1 MIAPNSTLRRLKARF
16 RRITMTNMIVILLT
30 LTLLLF
36 ITSFFNTHTDYSD
49 TANLNLQPNDAI
61 NSPQVLPM
69 PVARQD
75 DDQEARNSRANLMRR
90 AKHRNEEFVN
100 DNQIDDPEHARIS
113 SAAFYREGVLGNYE
127 QKEHYN
133 LGRPG
138 DNGTKFNLDSQTGVN
153 HQEVE
158 TLKREYGMNM
168 VASSYI
174 PMDRVVPDIRHPECK
189 YWHYPEK
196 LPTTSVV
203 IVFHNEGLTTL
214 VRTAH
219 SVLLRSPRKL
229 IKEIILLDD
238 FSDKKNLKRELED
251 YIRDHFGEFKGTEAT
266 HDFTG
271 DKANLAETLNERS
284 GKVRLIRNAER
295 QGLIRSRTRGAQAA
309 TGDVV
314 VFLDAHCEVNQD
326 WLPPLLAPI
335 ANNRKTLTVPIID
348 GIDSETFEYR
358 PVYAKNDEHSR
369 GIWEWGM
376 LYKEISIIMSE
387 HLKTHRV
394 SEPYDSPTHAGGLF
408 AIDRQFFAELGYY
421 DAGLLVWGG
430 ENFELSFKVW
440 QCGGRLQWVP
450 CSRVGHIYR
459 PFMPYSFGSMANQ
472 RKGPLILTNYK
483 RVVEV
488 WFDDEYK
495 EYFYTREPLARFYDP
510 GDMKKQLE
518 LKKNLGCKSFDWFMR
533 NVASDVF
540 RDFPKLPKNIVWGE
554 VRMSDTDKC
563 IDTRSTA
570 PPQTLIVST
579 CHGQGGNQLFRLNEA
594 GMLSVGERCIEASRT
609 KVQLVYCKMGRVDGP
624 WRLQDNY
631 MIHKQRNLCLTYK
644 NNRLVLEKCQLD
656 LKPNEQQWIWKS
668 IRPAV
673 YDE

>member
-1 MIAPNSTLRRLKARF
+1 MFSSSSTLRRLKTRF
-16 RRITMTNMIVILLT
+16 RRITMTNLIVILLI
-30 LTLLLF
+30 LTLVLF
-36 ITSFFNTHTDYSD
+36 ITSLFNHNAYDYVQNPKIPES
-49 TANLNLQPNDAI
+49 ASPISVNLPRIGFRKTYNN
-61 NSPQVLPM
+61 
-69 PVARQD
+69 
-75 DDQEARNSRANLMRR
+75 ARNNTNIIASSNSNLT
-90 AKHRNEEFVN
+90 NGNEFVN
-100 DNQIDDPEHARIS
+100 DNQIDDPEHARAS
-113 SAAFYREGVLGNYE
+113 SAATYRDGVLGNYE
-127 QKEHYN
+127 LKVDTS

-138 DNGTKFNLDSQTGVN
+138 DNGTKFDLNSITEIDWQK
-153 HQEVE
+153 VE
-158 TLKREYGMNM
+158 DLKRQYGVNM
-168 VASSYI
+168 VASDHI

-196 LPTTSVV
+196 LPTASVV

-214 VRTAH
+214 MRTAH

-229 IKEIILLDD
+229 LREVILLDD
-238 FSDKKNLKRELED
+238 YSDKENLKTELEN
-251 YIRDHFGEFKGTEAT
+251 YIRDNFGQFKE
-266 HDFTG
+266 G
-271 DKANLAETLNERS
+271 DMQNYPSDKGNLGETLYEKS
-284 GKVRLIRNAER
+284 GKVRLVRNEER
-295 QGLIRSRTRGAQAA
+295 QGLIRSRSRGAQAA
-309 TGDVV
+309 TGDVI

-326 WLPPLLAPI
+326 WLPPLLGPI

-348 GIDSETFEYR
+348 GIDSENFEYR
-358 PVYAKNDEHSR
+358 PVYSKNDEHFR

-376 LYKEISIIMSE
+376 LYKEISLDMKE

-408 AIDRQFFAELGYY
+408 AIDRQFFSDLGFY
-421 DAGLLVWGG
+421 DPGLLIWGG

-472 RKGPLILTNYK
+472 RKGPLVLTNYK

-518 LKKNLGCKSFDWFMR
+518 LKRNLGCKSFDWFMR

-540 RDFPKLPKNIVWGE
+540 RDFPKLPKNLEWGE
-554 VRMSDTDKC
+554 VRLKGTEKC
-563 IDTRSTA
+563 LDTRSTS
-570 PPQTLIVST
+570 PPQIVILSN
-579 CHGQGGNQLFRLNEA
+579 CHKMGGNQLFRLNAA
-594 GMLSVGERCIEASRT
+594 GLLSVGERCIDASQSRM
-609 KVQLVYCKMGRVDGP
+609 KLNYCKLGNVHGP
-624 WRLQDNY
+624 WKMKDNF
-631 MIHKQRNLCLTYK
+631 MIHKTNNLCLTYK
-644 NNRLVLEKCQLD
+644 DHLHLTECDFQSIPDN
-656 LKPNEQQWIWKS
+656 QQWEWRK
-668 IRPAV
+668 IRPAI

>member
-1 MIAPNSTLRRLKARF
+1 MIIILIVL
-16 RRITMTNMIVILLT
+16 TM
-30 LTLLLF
+30 LLF
-36 ITSFFNTHTDYSD
+36 ITSLFNHDENKDSE
-49 TANLNLQPNDAI
+49 NI
-61 NSPQVLPM
+61 NP
-69 PVARQD
+69 
-75 DDQEARNSRANLMRR
+75 QEAHQQSHQDPQRLHRLRIHPKAG
-90 AKHRNEEFVN
+90 AKPIDNNNEKPISYDILDSHDDVMN
-100 DNQIDDPEHARIS
+100 DNQIDDPELARAS
-113 SAAFYREGVLGNYE
+113 SAATYREGVLGNYE
-127 QKEHYN
+127 QKVHYN

-138 DNGTKFNLDSQTGVN
+138 DNGTRFDISNLGVDEEKVN
-153 HQEVE
+153 N
-158 TLKREYGMNM
+158 LKKTYGMNM

-196 LPTTSVV
+196 LPTASVV

-214 VRTAH
+214 MRTAH

-229 IKEIILLDD
+229 IKEVVLLDD
-238 FSDKKNLKRELED
+238 YSDKEELGKELEN
-251 YIRDHFGEFKGTEAT
+251 YISEHFGEFKKI
-266 HDFTG
+266 TG
-271 DKANLAETLNERS
+271 NDLSSSYTADKANFGETLYEKS
-284 GKVRLIRNAER
+284 GKVRLVRNNER
-295 QGLIRSRTRGAQAA
+295 QGLIRSRTRGAEVS
-309 TGDVV
+309 TGDVI

-335 ANNRKTLTVPIID
+335 ANNRKTLSVPLID

-358 PVYAKNDEHSR
+358 PVYSKNDEHFR

-376 LYKEISIIMSE
+376 LYKEIGLNMKE

-421 DAGLLVWGG
+421 DSGLLVWGG

-440 QCGGRLQWVP
+440 QCGGRLQWIP

-472 RKGPLILTNYK
+472 RKGPLVLTNYK

-510 GDMKKQLE
+510 GDMKRQLD
-518 LKKNLGCKSFDWFMR
+518 LKKKLGCKSFDWFMI

-540 RDFPKLPKNIVWGE
+540 NDFPKLPKNIEWGE
-554 VRMSDTDKC
+554 IRMKDSDKC
-563 IDTRSTA
+563 VDTPSTS
-570 PPQTLIVST
+570 PPQTLILSS
-579 CHGQGGNQLFRLNEA
+579 CHGLGGNQLFRLNEA
-594 GMLSVGERCIEASRT
+594 GMLSVGERCIEATKS
-609 KVQLVYCKMGRVDGP
+609 KVQLIYCKLGRVDGP
-624 WRLQDNY
+624 WKIKDNFI
-631 MIHKQRNLCLTYK
+631 IHKQRDLCLTYEK
-644 NNRLVLEKCQLD
+644 RLFLQKCD
-656 LKPNEQQWIWKS
+656 FDSEPINQQWIWKK
-668 IRPAV
+668 IRPNV
-673 YDE
+673 YD